1 MSMMQLVALSVTPAL
16 ERPCMALPVFTVLI
30 VFEQAPS
37 IKPIMITDTIFIM
50 NLQPFLTNHHQL
62 RQSLQ

>member
-30 VFEQAPS
+30 VFEQAPN

-50 NLQPFLTNHHQL
+50 NL
-62 RQSLQ
+62 

>member
-1 MSMMQLVALSVTPAL
+1 MSITQLVALSVMPAL

-37 IKPIMITDTIFIM
+37 IKPIMNMDTIFIM
-50 NLQPFLTNHHQL
+50 NL
-62 RQSLQ
+62 

>member
-16 ERPCMALPVFTVLI
+16 VRPCMALPVFTVLI

-37 IKPIMITDTIFIM
+37 IKPIMITDTSFIM
-50 NLQPFLTNHHQL
+50 NL
-62 RQSLQ
+62 